1 MPLHESK
8 KATLADWEALGEDV
22 RAELIDGEI
31 YNLAGPSANHQR
43 ISTFLTR
50 KIGNYLEGKACE
62 VFTAPFDVY
71 LQHEDEDTPNIVQP
85 DLMVICDRDKIT
97 KKGCI
102 GAPTW
107 IIEIVSPST
116 SRRDYLTK
124 LNLYAEYGVKE
135 YWIVNPDREAITVYH
150 LADQD
155 ISPKAYTFRDTIKV
169 HTLADLSIDF
179 TQLDLE

>member
-31 YNLAGPSANHQR
+31 YNMAGPSAAHQR
-43 ISTFLTR
+43 ILSFLHIE
-50 KIGNYLEGKACE
+50 IGTYLRGKTCE

-124 LNLYAEYGVKE
+124 LSLYADYGVKE
-135 YWIVNPDREAITVYH
+135 YWIVNPMNETITVYR
-150 LADQD
+150 LVEELTPAV
-155 ISPKAYTFRDTIKV
+155 YTFRDTIKV

-179 TQLDLE
+179 TQLDLA